1 MTRSAIVISSNS
13 LSRAADFKPS
23 GNRHPG
29 GRLFDYPRGEERG
42 ALLLETVKRFFEA
55 T

>member
-1 MTRSAIVISSNS
+1 LRIPEYDARAPPTSNHRQTVI
-13 LSRAADFKPS
+13 LAA
-23 GNRHPG
+23 GY
-29 GRLFDYPRGEERG
+29 FDYPCGEERR